1 MFIYIRI
8 FPLILLNQLSVWL
21 VALILLAQPFS
32 DFATDLI
39 FTLRITGCL
48 IYHQRRI
55 NRLMGPGP
63 GRSSQYTAIDAM
75 AIESASI
82 NVVFQL
88 LSTIRSFVHTPEV
101 ADLLSQYFLGQTQ
114 AGTYTFLINGFYEL
128 TNG

>member
-8 FPLILLNQLSVWL
+8 FPLIFLNPLWL
-21 VALILLAQPFS
+21 VAFILVAHPFS
-32 DFATDLI
+32 VFATNLI
-39 FTLRITGCL
+39 FTLITGRL

-63 GRSSQYTAIDAM
+63 GRSSQYTAIAAM

-88 LSTIRSFVHTPEV
+88 LSTIRSFVRTPEV